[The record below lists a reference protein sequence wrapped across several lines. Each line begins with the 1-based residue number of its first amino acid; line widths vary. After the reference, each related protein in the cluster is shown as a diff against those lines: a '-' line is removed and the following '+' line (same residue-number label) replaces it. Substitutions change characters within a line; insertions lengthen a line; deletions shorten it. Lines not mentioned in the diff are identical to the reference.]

1 MERRLMAR
9 LTLREKTHEF
19 ARIARRIESAC
30 RISEAAAWIVQ
41 VQLAALIDVSPAWRR
56 FL

>member
-1 MERRLMAR
+1 MAR
-9 LTLREKTHEF
+9 LTFLRENAHEF
-19 ARIARRIESAC
+19 ARIARLVEPAC